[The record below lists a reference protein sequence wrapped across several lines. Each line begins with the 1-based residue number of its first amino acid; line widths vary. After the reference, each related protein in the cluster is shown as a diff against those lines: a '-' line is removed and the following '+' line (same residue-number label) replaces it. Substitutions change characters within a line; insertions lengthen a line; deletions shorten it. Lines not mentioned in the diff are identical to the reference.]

1 MAQLSSCIHLFNKF
15 VTLSKFCK
23 TLQWSH
29 YPLCTKIAVVRY
41 IKFRL
46 FQFRSPLLSESLV
59 YFLLVLLLRCF
70 SSQAFPCKNMDSSYN
85 LKVLTLRGFPI
96 RISADLDLLAVPR
109 SLSQLYTSFVGCQYQ
124 GIPH

>member
-15 VTLSKFCK
+15 VTHSKFCK

-46 FQFRSPLLSESLV
+46 FQFRSPLLSESFI
-59 YFLLVLLLRCF
+59 YFLFVLLLRCF
-70 SSQAFPCKNMDSSYN
+70 SSQAFLLIDY
-85 LKVLTLRGFPI
+85 VFIYGFQGFTLRGFPHSETHASI
-96 RISADLDLLAVPR
+96 GVIPLHVAYRSISRPSSAD
-109 SLSQLYTSFVGCQYQ
+109 ST
-124 GIPH
+124 